1 MKAIIMPEHGGPEL
15 FRVEEVPKPE
25 IKPGHVLI
33 QIAASSV
40 NPVDFKIRQ
49 GLIPI
54 GPELPGILHGD
65 MAGTVEDVGEDVE
78 GFSPGDEV
86 YGCIGGFKGL
96 PGVLADYAL
105 GDARLLAKKPS
116 NLSMKEAAALPL
128 VTITAW
134 NALMDRAK
142 VREGQKVLVH
152 AAAGGVGHVGLQL
165 AKATGAE
172 VHVTA
177 SSTEKLALG
186 KSLGADAGINY
197 RESSVEDY
205 VSEYTGGEGYDVV
218 FDTVGTTRLDDSFQA
233 AKIGGTVVSIAT
245 RSTHDLTNVHV
256 RGLTL
261 HVVFMLLPL
270 ARNIGRERHGAIL
283 RETTQLAEAG
293 KLRPHLH
300 DEVFSFE
307 RVGDAHALLESGGV
321 LGKIAL
327 TNS

>member
-1 MKAIIMPEHGGPEL
+1 MKAIILHAHGGPEL
-15 FRVEEVPKPE
+15 FRIEDRPKPE

-33 QIAASSV
+33 RVAASSV

-65 MAGTVEDVGEDVE
+65 MSGTVEEIGEGVE
-78 GFSPGDEV
+78 GFTEGDEV
-86 YGCIGGFKGL
+86 YGCIGGFKDL

-105 GDARLLAKKPS
+105 ADARLLARKPT
-116 NLSMKEAAALPL
+116 NLSMIEAAALPL

-142 VREGQKVLVH
+142 VSEGQRVLVH
-152 AAAGGVGHVGLQL
+152 AAAGGVGHVALQI
-165 AKATGAE
+165 AKAAGAE

-177 SSTEKLALG
+177 SSEEKIALG
-186 KSLGADAGINY
+186 RELGADVGINY
-197 RESSVEDY
+197 KEATVEEY
-205 VSEYTGGEGYDVV
+205 VAAHTNGEGYDVV

-233 AKIGGTVVSIAT
+233 AKIGGTVVSIAA
-245 RSTHDLTNVHV
+245 RSTHDLTHVHV
-256 RGLTL
+256 RALTL

-270 ARNIGRERHGAIL
+270 ARNIGREHHGAIL
-283 RETTQLAEAG
+283 RQATQLVEAG

-300 DEVFSFE
+300 TEVFPFE
-307 RVGDAHALLESGGV
+307 RVGDAHALLESGGTF
-321 LGKIAL
+321 GKIVL
-327 TNS
+327 SNS

>member
-1 MKAIIMPEHGGPEL
+1 MKAIILHAHGGPEL
-15 FRVEEVPKPE
+15 FRIEDRPKPE

-33 QIAASSV
+33 RVAASSV

-65 MAGTVEDVGEDVE
+65 MSGTVEEIGEGVE
-78 GFSPGDEV
+78 GFTEGDEV
-86 YGCIGGFKGL
+86 YGCIGGFKDL

-105 GDARLLAKKPS
+105 ADARLLARKPT
-116 NLSMKEAAALPL
+116 NLSMTEAAALPL

-142 VREGQKVLVH
+142 VSEGQRVLVH
-152 AAAGGVGHVGLQL
+152 AAAGGVGHVALQI
-165 AKATGAE
+165 AKAAGAE

-177 SSTEKLALG
+177 SSEEKIALG
-186 KSLGADAGINY
+186 RELGADAGINY
-197 RESSVEDY
+197 KEATVEEY
-205 VSEYTGGEGYDVV
+205 VAAHTNGEGYDVV

-233 AKIGGTVVSIAT
+233 AKIGGTVVSIAA
-245 RSTHDLTNVHV
+245 RSTHDLTHVHV
-256 RGLTL
+256 RALTL

-270 ARNIGRERHGAIL
+270 ARNIGREHHGAIL
-283 RETTQLAEAG
+283 RQATQLVEAG

-300 DEVFSFE
+300 TEVFPFE
-307 RVGDAHALLESGGV
+307 RVGDAHALLESGGTF
-321 LGKIAL
+321 GKIVL
-327 TNS
+327 SNS

>member
-1 MKAIIMPEHGGPEL
+1 MKAIILHAHGGPEL
-15 FRVEEVPKPE
+15 FRIEDRPKPE

-33 QIAASSV
+33 RVAASSV

-65 MAGTVEDVGEDVE
+65 MSGTVEEIGEGVE
-78 GFSPGDEV
+78 GFTEGDEV
-86 YGCIGGFKGL
+86 YGCIGGFKDL

-105 GDARLLAKKPS
+105 ADARLLARKPT
-116 NLSMKEAAALPL
+116 NLSMIEAAALPL

-142 VREGQKVLVH
+142 VSEGQRVLVH
-152 AAAGGVGHVGLQL
+152 AAAGGVGHIALQI
-165 AKATGAE
+165 AKAAGAE

-177 SSTEKLALG
+177 SSEEKIALG
-186 KSLGADAGINY
+186 RELGADVGINY
-197 RESSVEDY
+197 KETTVEEY
-205 VSEYTGGEGYDVV
+205 VAAHTNGEGYDVV

-233 AKIGGTVVSIAT
+233 AKIGGTVVSIAA
-245 RSTHDLTNVHV
+245 RSTHDLTHVHV
-256 RGLTL
+256 RALTL

-270 ARNIGRERHGAIL
+270 ARNIGREHHGAIL
-283 RETTQLAEAG
+283 RQATQLVEAG

-300 DEVFSFE
+300 TEVFPFE
-307 RVGDAHALLESGGV
+307 RVGDAHALLESGGTF
-321 LGKIAL
+321 GKIVL
-327 TNS
+327 SNS

>member
-1 MKAIIMPEHGGPEL
+1 MKAIILPEHGGPEL
-15 FRVEEVPKPE
+15 FRVEEIPKPV
-25 IKPGHVLI
+25 IKLGHVLI
-33 QIAASSV
+33 QVAASSV

-54 GPELPGILHGD
+54 GPDLPGILHGD
-65 MAGTVEDVGEDVE
+65 MAGVVAEVAADVE
-78 GFSPGDEV
+78 GFAPGDEV
-86 YGCIGGFKGL
+86 YGCVGGFKGL

-105 GDARLLAKKPS
+105 ADARLLAKKPS
-116 NLSMKEAAALPL
+116 NLSMTEAAALPL

-177 SSTEKLALG
+177 SSDEKIALG
-186 KSLGADAGINY
+186 KSLGADVGINY
-197 RESSVEDY
+197 KEHSVEEY
-205 VSEYTGGEGYDVV
+205 VAEHTGGEGYDVV

-233 AKIGGTVVSIAT
+233 AKLGGTVVSIAA

-261 HVVFMLLPL
+261 HVVFMLLPMV
-270 ARNIGRERHGAIL
+270 RNDGRERHGAIL
-283 RETTQLAEAG
+283 KEATQLAESG

-300 DEVFSFE
+300 AEVFPFE
-307 RVGDAHALLESGGV
+307 HVGDAHALLESGNV
-321 LGKIAL
+321 LGKVVL
-327 TNS
+327 TNG

>member
-1 MKAIIMPEHGGPEL
+1 MKAIILPEHGGPAL
-15 FRVEEVPKPE
+15 FRVEEIPKPE
-25 IKPGHVLI
+25 VKPGHVLI
-33 QIAASSV
+33 QVAASSV

-65 MAGTVEDVGEDVE
+65 MAGVVEEVGEDVD
-78 GFSPGDEV
+78 GFVPGDEV
-86 YGCIGGFKGL
+86 YGCIGGFKDL

-105 GDARLLAKKPS
+105 ADARLLAKKPS
-116 NLSMKEAAALPL
+116 NLSMTEAAALPL

-165 AKATGAE
+165 AKAAGAE

-177 SSTEKLALG
+177 SSDEKIALG
-186 KSLGADAGINY
+186 KSLGADVGINY
-197 RESSVEDY
+197 KEHSVEEY
-205 VSEYTGGEGYDVV
+205 VAEHTGGDGYDVV

-233 AKIGGTVVSIAT
+233 AKIGGTVVSIAA

-270 ARNIGRERHGAIL
+270 ARNVGRERHGAIL
-283 RETTQLAEAG
+283 KEATQLAEAG

-300 DEVFSFE
+300 TEVFPFE
-307 RVGDAHALLESGGV
+307 RVGDAHALLESGGA

>member
-1 MKAIIMPEHGGPEL
+1 MKAIILPEHGDPEL

-25 IKPGHVLI
+25 IKAGHVLVRV
-33 QIAASSV
+33 AASSV

-54 GPELPGILHGD
+54 GPDLPGILHGD
-65 MAGTVEDVGEDVE
+65 MAGVVEDVGGGVD

-105 GDARLLAKKPS
+105 ADARLLAKKPS
-116 NLSMKEAAALPL
+116 NLSMTEAAALPL

-165 AKATGAE
+165 AKAAGAE

-177 SSTEKLALG
+177 SSDEKIALG
-186 KSLGADAGINY
+186 KSLGADVGINY
-197 RESSVEDY
+197 KEHSVEEY
-205 VSEYTGGEGYDVV
+205 VAEHTEGDGYDVV

-233 AKIGGTVVSIAT
+233 AKIGGTVVSIAA

-270 ARNIGRERHGAIL
+270 ARNVGRERHGAIL
-283 RETTQLAEAG
+283 KEATQLAEAG

-300 DEVFSFE
+300 TEVFPFE
-307 RVGDAHALLESGGV
+307 RVGDAHALLESGGA

>member
-1 MKAIIMPEHGGPEL
+1 MKAIILHAHGGPEL
-15 FRVEEVPKPE
+15 FRIEDRPKPE

-33 QIAASSV
+33 RVAASSV

-65 MAGTVEDVGEDVE
+65 MSGTVEEIGEGVE
-78 GFSPGDEV
+78 GFTEGDEV
-86 YGCIGGFKGL
+86 YGCIGGFKDL

-105 GDARLLAKKPS
+105 ADARLLARKPT
-116 NLSMKEAAALPL
+116 NLSMIEAAALPL

-142 VREGQKVLVH
+142 VSEGQRVLVH
-152 AAAGGVGHVGLQL
+152 AAAGGVGHVALQI
-165 AKATGAE
+165 AKAAGAE

-177 SSTEKLALG
+177 SSEEKIALG
-186 KSLGADAGINY
+186 RELGADVGINY
-197 RESSVEDY
+197 KEATVEEY
-205 VSEYTGGEGYDVV
+205 VADHTNGEGYDVV

-233 AKIGGTVVSIAT
+233 AKIGGTVVSIAA
-245 RSTHDLTNVHV
+245 RSTHDLTHVHV
-256 RGLTL
+256 RALTL

-270 ARNIGRERHGAIL
+270 ARNIGREHHGAIL
-283 RETTQLAEAG
+283 RQATQLVEAG

-300 DEVFSFE
+300 TEVFPFE
-307 RVGDAHALLESGGV
+307 RVGDAHALLESGGTF
-321 LGKIAL
+321 GKIVL
-327 TNS
+327 SNS

>member
-1 MKAIIMPEHGGPEL
+1 MKAIILHAHGGPEL
-15 FRVEEVPKPE
+15 FRIEDRPKPE

-33 QIAASSV
+33 RVAASSV

-65 MAGTVEDVGEDVE
+65 MSGTVEEIGEGVE
-78 GFSPGDEV
+78 GFTEGDEV
-86 YGCIGGFKGL
+86 YGCIGGFKDL

-105 GDARLLAKKPS
+105 ADARLLARKPT
-116 NLSMKEAAALPL
+116 NLSMIEAAALPL

-134 NALMDRAK
+134 NALMDRAQ
-142 VREGQKVLVH
+142 VSEGQRVLVH
-152 AAAGGVGHVGLQL
+152 AAAGGVGHIALQI
-165 AKATGAE
+165 AKAAGAE

-177 SSTEKLALG
+177 SSEEKIALG
-186 KSLGADAGINY
+186 RELGADVGINY
-197 RESSVEDY
+197 KEATVE
-205 VSEYTGGEGYDVV
+205 EYIADHTNGEGYDVV

-245 RSTHDLTNVHV
+245 RSTHDLTHLHV
-256 RGLTL
+256 RALTL

-270 ARNIGRERHGAIL
+270 ARNIGREHHGAIL
-283 RETTQLAEAG
+283 RQATQLVEAG

-300 DEVFSFE
+300 TEVFPFE
-307 RVGDAHALLESGGV
+307 RVGDAHALLESGGTF
-321 LGKIAL
+321 GKIVL
-327 TNS
+327 SNS

>member
-1 MKAIIMPEHGGPEL
+1 MKAIILHAHGGPEL
-15 FRVEEVPKPE
+15 FRIEDRPKPE

-33 QIAASSV
+33 RVAASSV

-65 MAGTVEDVGEDVE
+65 MSGTVEEVGEGVE
-78 GFSPGDEV
+78 GFTEGDEV
-86 YGCIGGFKGL
+86 YGCIGGFKDL

-105 GDARLLAKKPS
+105 ADARLLARKPT
-116 NLSMKEAAALPL
+116 NLSMIEAAALPL

-134 NALMDRAK
+134 NALMDRAQ
-142 VREGQKVLVH
+142 VSEGQRVLVH
-152 AAAGGVGHVGLQL
+152 AAAGGVGHIALQI
-165 AKATGAE
+165 AKAAGAE

-177 SSTEKLALG
+177 SSEEKIALG
-186 KSLGADAGINY
+186 RELGADVGINY
-197 RESSVEDY
+197 KEATVE
-205 VSEYTGGEGYDVV
+205 EYIADHTNGEGYDVV

-245 RSTHDLTNVHV
+245 RSTHDLTHLHV
-256 RGLTL
+256 RALTL

-270 ARNIGRERHGAIL
+270 ARNIGREHHGAIL
-283 RETTQLAEAG
+283 RQATQLVEAG

-300 DEVFSFE
+300 TEVFPFE
-307 RVGDAHALLESGGV
+307 RVGDAHALLESGGTF
-321 LGKIAL
+321 GKIVL
-327 TNS
+327 SNS

>member
-1 MKAIIMPEHGGPEL
+1 MKAIILHAHGGPEL
-15 FRVEEVPKPE
+15 FRIEDRPKPE

-33 QIAASSV
+33 RVAASSV

-65 MAGTVEDVGEDVE
+65 MSGTVEEIGEGVE
-78 GFSPGDEV
+78 GFTEGDEV
-86 YGCIGGFKGL
+86 YGCIGGFKDL

-105 GDARLLAKKPS
+105 ADARLLARKPT
-116 NLSMKEAAALPL
+116 NLSMIEAAALPL

-142 VREGQKVLVH
+142 VSEGQRVLVH
-152 AAAGGVGHVGLQL
+152 AAAGGVGHVALQI
-165 AKATGAE
+165 AKAAGAE

-177 SSTEKLALG
+177 SSEEKIALG
-186 KSLGADAGINY
+186 RELGADIGINY
-197 RESSVEDY
+197 KEATVEEY
-205 VSEYTGGEGYDVV
+205 VADHTNGEGYDVV

-233 AKIGGTVVSIAT
+233 AKIGGTVVSIAA
-245 RSTHDLTNVHV
+245 RSTHDLTHVHV
-256 RGLTL
+256 RALTL

-270 ARNIGRERHGAIL
+270 ARNIGREHHGAIL
-283 RETTQLAEAG
+283 RQATQLVEAG

-300 DEVFSFE
+300 TEVFPFE
-307 RVGDAHALLESGGV
+307 RVGDAHALLESGGTF
-321 LGKIAL
+321 GKIVL
-327 TNS
+327 SNS

>member
-1 MKAIIMPEHGGPEL
+1 MKAIVLHEHGGSGL

-25 IKPGHVLI
+25 IKAGHVLVRV
-33 QIAASSV
+33 AASSV

-65 MAGTVEDVGEDVE
+65 MAGVVEEVGGGGK
-78 GFSPGDEV
+78 GFAPGDEV
-86 YGCIGGFKGL
+86 YGCVGGFKDL

-105 GDARLLAKKPS
+105 ADARLLAKKPS
-116 NLSMKEAAALPL
+116 SLTMEESAALPL

-134 NALMDRAK
+134 NALTDRAK
-142 VREGQKVLVH
+142 VSEGQKVLVH
-152 AAAGGVGHVGLQL
+152 AAAGGVGHVALQL
-165 AKATGAE
+165 AKAAGAE

-177 SSTEKLALG
+177 SSEEKLALG
-186 KSLGADAGINY
+186 KALGADIGINY
-197 RESSVEDY
+197 KESSVEKY
-205 VSEYTGGEGYDVV
+205 VAKHTGGEGYDVV

-233 AKIGGTVVSIAT
+233 AKIGGTVVSIAA
-245 RSTHDLTNVHV
+245 RSTHDLTPVHI

-270 ARNIGRERHGAIL
+270 ARNVGRKRHGEIL
-283 RETTQLAEAG
+283 REASQLAEAG
-293 KLRPHLH
+293 KLRPHIH
-300 DEVFSFE
+300 TEVFPFE
-307 RVGDAHALLESGGV
+307 RVGDAHALLESGGA
-321 LGKIAL
+321 LGKIVL

>member
-1 MKAIIMPEHGGPEL
+1 MKAIILPEHGGPEL

-25 IKPGHVLI
+25 TKAGHVLVRVV
-33 QIAASSV
+33 ASSV

-65 MAGTVEDVGEDVE
+65 MAGVVEEVGEGVE
-78 GFSPGDEV
+78 GFSTSDEV
-86 YGCIGGFKGL
+86 YGCVGGFKGL

-105 GDARLLAKKPS
+105 ADARLLAKKPS
-116 NLSMKEAAALPL
+116 NLSMQEAAALPL
-128 VTITAW
+128 VTITSW

-142 VREGQKVLVH
+142 VREGQKALVH

-165 AKATGAE
+165 AKAAGAE

-177 SSTEKLALG
+177 SSEEKLALG
-186 KSLGADAGINY
+186 KSLGAEIGINY
-197 RESSVEDY
+197 KETSVEDY
-205 VSEYTGGEGYDVV
+205 VAECTGGKGYDVV

-233 AKIGGTVVSIAT
+233 AKIGGTVVSIAA

-256 RGLTL
+256 RGLSL

-270 ARNIGRERHGAIL
+270 VQNIGREHHGAIL
-283 RETTQLAEAG
+283 REAAKLAEAG
-293 KLRPHLH
+293 KLKPHLH
-300 DEVFSFE
+300 AEVFPFE

-321 LGKIAL
+321 MGKIAL
-327 TNS
+327 SNS

>member
-1 MKAIIMPEHGGPEL
+1 MKAIILPEHGGPEL

-25 IKPGHVLI
+25 TKAGHVLVRVV
-33 QIAASSV
+33 ASSV

-65 MAGTVEDVGEDVE
+65 MAGVVEEVGEGVE
-78 GFSPGDEV
+78 GFSTSDEV
-86 YGCIGGFKGL
+86 YGCVGGFKGL

-105 GDARLLAKKPS
+105 ADARLLAKKPS
-116 NLSMKEAAALPL
+116 NLSMQEAAALPL

-134 NALMDRAK
+134 NALMDRAR

-165 AKATGAE
+165 AKAAGAE

-177 SSTEKLALG
+177 SSDEKLALG

-197 RESSVEDY
+197 KKTSVEEY
-205 VSEYTGGEGYDVV
+205 VSEHTGGEGYDVV
-218 FDTVGTTRLDDSFQA
+218 FDTVGTTRLDDSFAA
-233 AKIGGTVVSIAT
+233 AKIGETVVSIAA

-270 ARNIGRERHGAIL
+270 VQNIGREHHGAIL
-283 RETTQLAEAG
+283 QKAAQLAEAG

-300 DEVFSFE
+300 SEVFPFE
-307 RVGDAHALLESGGV
+307 KVGEAHVLLESGKTM
-321 LGKIAL
+321 GKIAL
-327 TNS
+327 SNS

>member
-1 MKAIIMPEHGGPEL
+1 MKAIVLHEHGGPEL

-25 IKPGHVLI
+25 IKPGHVLV
-33 QIAASSV
+33 QVAASSV

-65 MAGTVEDVGEDVE
+65 LAGVVVEVAEDVE
-78 GFSPGDEV
+78 GFVLGDEV
-86 YGCIGGFKGL
+86 YGCVGGFKDL

-105 GDARLLAKKPS
+105 ADARLLAKKPS
-116 NLSMKEAAALPL
+116 NLSMEEAAALPL

-134 NALMDRAK
+134 NALMDRANVK
-142 VREGQKVLVH
+142 EGQKVLVH
-152 AAAGGVGHVGLQL
+152 AAAGGVGHIGLQL
-165 AKATGAE
+165 AKAAGAE

-177 SSTEKLALG
+177 SSDEKIALG
-186 KSLGADAGINY
+186 KSLGADVGINY
-197 RESSVEDY
+197 KETTVEEY
-205 VSEYTGGEGYDVV
+205 VTEHTGGEGYDIV

-233 AKIGGTVVSIAT
+233 AKIGGTVVSIAA
-245 RSTHDLTNVHV
+245 RSIHDLTTVHV

-261 HVVFMLLPL
+261 HVVFMLLPMV
-270 ARNIGRERHGAIL
+270 RNIGRESHGAIL
-283 RETTQLAEAG
+283 KEAAQLAEAG

-300 DEVFSFE
+300 SETFSFE
-307 RVGDAHALLESGGV
+307 RVGDAHALLESGGA
-321 LGKIAL
+321 LGKVVL

>member
-1 MKAIIMPEHGGPEL
+1 MKAIILPEHGGSEL

-25 IKPGHVLI
+25 TKPGHVLI
-33 QIAASSV
+33 QVAASSV

-65 MAGTVEDVGEDVE
+65 MAGVVEDVGEGVK
-78 GFSPGDEV
+78 GFAPGDEV

-105 GDARLLAKKPS
+105 ADAQLLAKKPS
-116 NLSMKEAAALPL
+116 NLSMEDAAALPL

-142 VREGQKVLVH
+142 VSEGQRVLVH

-165 AKATGAE
+165 AKAAGAE

-177 SSTEKLALG
+177 SSDEKITLG
-186 KSLGADAGINY
+186 EELGADVGINY
-197 RESSVEDY
+197 KETTVEEY
-205 VSEYTGGEGYDVV
+205 VAAHAEGEGYDVV
-218 FDTVGTTRLDDSFQA
+218 FDTVGTTRLDDSFAA
-233 AKIGGTVVSIAT
+233 AKIGGTVVSIAA

-270 ARNIGRERHGAIL
+270 ARNIGRENHGVIL
-283 RETTQLAEAG
+283 KEATRLAEAG

-300 DEVFSFE
+300 SEIFPFE
-307 RVGDAHALLESGGV
+307 RVGDAHALLESGNV
-321 LGKIAL
+321 LGKVVL
-327 TNS
+327 TNG

>member
-1 MKAIIMPEHGGPEL
+1 MKAIILPEHGGPEL
-15 FRVEEVPKPE
+15 FRVKDVPKPE
-25 IKPGHVLI
+25 IKAGHVLV
-33 QIAASSV
+33 QVAASSV

-49 GLIPI
+49 GVIPI

-65 MAGTVEDVGEDVE
+65 MAGVVEEVGEGVD
-78 GFSPGDEV
+78 GFTPGDEV

-105 GDARLLAKKPS
+105 ADARLLAKKPS
-116 NLSMKEAAALPL
+116 SLSMEEAAALPL

-134 NALMDRAK
+134 NALMDRAR

-165 AKATGAE
+165 AKAAGAE

-177 SSTEKLALG
+177 SSDEKLALG

-197 RESSVEDY
+197 KKTSVEEY
-205 VSEYTGGEGYDVV
+205 VSEHTGNEGYDVV

-233 AKIGGTVVSIAT
+233 AKIGGTVVSIAA

-270 ARNIGRERHGAIL
+270 VQNIGRERHGDIL
-283 RETTQLAEAG
+283 REAAQLAETG
-293 KLRPHLH
+293 KLRPNLH
-300 DEVFSFE
+300 GEVFSFE

-321 LGKIAL
+321 MGKIAL
-327 TNS
+327 SNS

>member
-1 MKAIIMPEHGGPEL
+1 MKAIILPEHGGPEL
-15 FRVEEVPKPE
+15 FRVEEASKPE
-25 IKPGHVLI
+25 LRPDHVLI
-33 QIAASSV
+33 KVAASSV

-54 GPELPGILHGD
+54 GPDLPGILHGD
-65 MAGTVEDVGEDVE
+65 MAGVVEEVGGGVD
-78 GFSPGDEV
+78 GFYPGDEV

-105 GDARLLAKKPS
+105 ADARLLAKKPS
-116 NLSMKEAAALPL
+116 NLSMTEAAALPL

-165 AKATGAE
+165 AKAAGAE

-177 SSTEKLALG
+177 SSDEKIALG
-186 KSLGADAGINY
+186 KSLGADVGINY
-197 RESSVEDY
+197 KEHSVEEY
-205 VSEYTGGEGYDVV
+205 VAEHTEGDGYDVV
-218 FDTVGTTRLDDSFQA
+218 FDTVGTTRLDDSFAA
-233 AKIGGTVVSIAT
+233 AKIGGTVVSIAA

-261 HVVFMLLPL
+261 HVVFMLLPMV
-270 ARNIGRERHGAIL
+270 RNDGREHHGAIL
-283 RETTQLAEAG
+283 KEAAQLAEAG

-300 DEVFSFE
+300 SEIFPFE
-307 RVGDAHALLESGGV
+307 RVGDAHALLESGGI

-327 TNS
+327 TNK

>member
-1 MKAIIMPEHGGPEL
+1 MKAIILPEHGGPEL
-15 FRVEEVPKPE
+15 FRIEEIPRPE
-25 IKPGHVLI
+25 IKLGYVLI
-33 QIAASSV
+33 RVVASSV

-54 GPELPGILHGD
+54 GPDLPGILHGD
-65 MAGTVEDVGEDVE
+65 MAGVVEEVGEGVE
-78 GFSPGDEV
+78 GFAPGDEV
-86 YGCIGGFKGL
+86 YGCIGGFKDL

-105 GDARLLAKKPS
+105 ADARLLAKKPS
-116 NLSMKEAAALPL
+116 NLSMEEAAALPL

-134 NALMDRAK
+134 NSLMDRAK
-142 VREGQKVLVH
+142 VNEGHKVLVH

-165 AKATGAE
+165 AKAAGAE

-177 SSTEKLALG
+177 SSDEKIALG
-186 KSLGADAGINY
+186 KKLGADVGINY
-197 RESSVEDY
+197 KETSVEDY
-205 VSEYTGGEGYDVV
+205 VSEHTGGEGYDVV
-218 FDTVGTTRLDDSFQA
+218 FDTVGATRLDDSFA
-233 AKIGGTVVSIAT
+233 AARIGGTVVSIAA

-270 ARNIGRERHGAIL
+270 ARNVGRERHGAIL
-283 RETTQLAEAG
+283 REATQLAEAG

-300 DEVFSFE
+300 GEVFSFE
-307 RVGDAHALLESGGV
+307 RAGDAHALLESGGV